1 MSALPRH
8 VALVSKSKSVGF
20 SEISSVAAALNKQVG
35 RDFGPSWGISA
46 TVDGFD
52 KLQDVPVDYWPVIIL
67 DKLDDPSAGGYH
79 QTKNGEPFS
88 VVLASEFPIAASHET
103 LEMLADPFGRRTIAG
118 SPPPNSPA
126 PINGF
131 SRVMYL
137 VEVCDPCEG
146 QQFVYQVNGISVSD
160 FITPNYYDPVTS
172 TTVRYSFTGAITAP
186 HQVLE
191 AGYISFS
198 DPASGRWYQIFV
210 QHGKVVSQQ
219 LPANDFRSMPIREAT
234 DDAARKFRAKHPPKK
249 VGKKP
254 GKKAGTAALAAM
266 TAGRVAAIEE
276 ALEKL

>member
-8 VALVSKSKSVGF
+8 VALVSKSKSVSF

-35 RDFGPSWGISA
+35 RDFGPAWGISA

-79 QTKNGEPFS
+79 QTKHGEPFS

-118 SPPPNSPA
+118 SPPANSPA

-146 QQFVYQVNGISVSD
+146 QQFVYQVNGINVSD

-198 DPASGRWYQIFV
+198 DPASSRWYQIFV
-210 QHGKVVSQQ
+210 QHGKMVSQV

-234 DDAARKFRAKHPPKK
+234 DAAARKFRAKHPPKK
-249 VGKKP
+249 VRRSGGATVP
-254 GKKAGTAALAAM
+254 AAM
-266 TAGRVAAIEE
+266 TADRVAAIEE